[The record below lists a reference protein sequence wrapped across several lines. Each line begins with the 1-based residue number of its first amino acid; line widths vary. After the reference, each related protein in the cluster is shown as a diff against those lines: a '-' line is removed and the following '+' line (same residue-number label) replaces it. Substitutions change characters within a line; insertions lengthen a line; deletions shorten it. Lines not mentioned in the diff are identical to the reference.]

1 MQFILEN
8 KERFLKAYTTLEFD
22 KIRKRLADCA
32 VTSGAKQLCLE
43 LEATYSREKIAHLQA
58 ETTDSRRLI
67 TYKGHPSFGSIK
79 EISEQVSRAEKGALL
94 TPKELLEV
102 ANILRTCRGLIDYF
116 KTDRSFETVLDEV
129 FGRLIPNKF
138 LEDKI
143 LKAIVSEETIS
154 DDASPNLGAIR
165 RKMRGSNSRIRDVL
179 QKYITSPSYSKYLQ
193 ENIITLRSGRYV
205 IPVKSEYRNEIKGLV
220 HDTSSSGSTL
230 FIEPMAVVE
239 INNELKVLEKEEASE
254 IEKILYELSADTAAY
269 SEALRLDY
277 YNMTYLAAVFARG
290 RLSVEMDGVSPILLE
305 DRRIDLKKA
314 RHPLLDKVAAVPID
328 IRLGGEFDSLII
340 TGPNTG
346 GKTVSLKTLGLF
358 ALMHQ
363 AGLHIPAD
371 EKSEM
376 CVFGDILADIGD
388 EQSIEQ
394 SLSTFSSH
402 MTNIVNIMNKVD
414 GGCLVLFDELGAG
427 TDPVEGAALAMAV
440 IEAVRKTGALCASTT
455 HYAELKA
462 FAIDTDGVCNAS
474 CEFDVE
480 TLRPTYKLVIGTP
493 GRSNAFAI
501 ASKLGLSDEIIDRA
515 KRSVNSEN
523 RRFEQVISKLD
534 SERAEMERL
543 KEEAQKMRDE
553 LEAYKARSE
562 REIERRLNDS
572 ERELERARTQARG
585 MVNSAKASSDF
596 IFAQL
601 AEVQKHKE
609 KADLGDKLKAARDA
623 VRRELRD
630 NSDKYDPVEKETF
643 DDDYTLPRPLKIGD
657 EVIVTTLGQT
667 GTVKSLPDKNGN
679 LTVSV
684 GIISTRVSV
693 DAVRLNEKKK
703 AGQSKQKPKTPKLSE
718 YSSIV
723 RQDIKPEIDVRGF
736 TGDDAYLAVDKY
748 FDEAQL
754 AGFSTVTVIH
764 GKGTGALR
772 AALTQQFRTDKRIKS
787 FRSGV
792 YGEGDS
798 GVTVVEFK

>member
-1 MQFILEN
+1 MQVVQN
-8 KERFLKAYTTLEFD
+8 DERFLKAYKTLEFD
-22 KIRKRLADCA
+22 KIRKRLAECA
-32 VTSGAKQLCLE
+32 TTSGAKELCLE
-43 LEATYSREKIAHLQA
+43 LEATYSPEKIAHLQA
-58 ETTDSRRLI
+58 ETTDARRLI

-79 EISEQVSRAEKGALL
+79 DISEQVSRAEKGALL
-94 TPKELLEV
+94 TPKELLEI

-116 KTDRSFETVLDEV
+116 KTDRSFDTVLDEV

-143 LKAIVSEETIS
+143 TKAIVSEEMIS
-154 DDASPNLGAIR
+154 DDASPNLGTIR
-165 RKMRGSNSRIRDVL
+165 RKMRGSNSRIREVL

-220 HDTSSSGSTL
+220 HDTSSTGSTL
-230 FIEPMAVVE
+230 FVEPMAVVE
-239 INNELKVLEKEEASE
+239 INNELRVLEKEEAAE

-269 SEALRLDY
+269 SEALSLDY

-290 RLSVEMDGVSPILLE
+290 RLSVEMDGVCPKLLGE
-305 DRRIDLKKA
+305 KRIDLKKA
-314 RHPLLDKVAAVPID
+314 RHPLLDKATAVPIN

-402 MTNIVNIMNKVD
+402 MTNIVNIMNRVD
-414 GGCLVLFDELGAG
+414 SECLVLFDELGAG
-427 TDPVEGAALAMAV
+427 TDPVEGAALAISV
-440 IEAVRKTGALCASTT
+440 IEAVRCAGALCASTT

-501 ASKLGLSDEIIDRA
+501 ASKLGLSDEIISRA

-523 RRFEQVISKLD
+523 RRFEEVITKLD

-543 KEEAQKMRDE
+543 REETERMRNE
-553 LEAYKARSE
+553 FEAYKKKAE
-562 REIERRLNDS
+562 ADIEKRLNDS

-601 AEVQKHKE
+601 ADVQKHKE
-609 KADLGDKLKAARDA
+609 KADLGEKLKAARDA

-630 NSDKYDPVEKETF
+630 SSDKYDPIIEEKF
-643 DDDYTLPRPLKIGD
+643 DDDYVLPRPLKVGD
-657 EVIVTTLGQT
+657 EVIVTSLGQI
-667 GTVKSLPDKNGN
+667 GTVKTLPDKNGN

-684 GIISTRVSV
+684 GIISTRINV
-693 DAVRLNEKKK
+693 DVVRLNEKKK
-703 AGQSKQKPKTPKLSE
+703 SSQQKPKAPKPSE
-718 YSSIV
+718 YSSVV
-723 RQDIKPEIDVRGF
+723 RQSIKPEIDVRGF
-736 TGDDAYLAVDKY
+736 TGDDAWFAVDKY

-772 AALTQQFRTDKRIKS
+772 AALTQYFRSDKRIKS

>member
-1 MQFILEN
+1 MQ
-8 KERFLKAYTTLEFD
+8 KDRFTKAYTTLEFD

-32 VTSGAKQLCLE
+32 ATSGAKELCLE
-43 LEATYSREKIAHLQA
+43 LEATYSPDKIAHLQA
-58 ETTDSRRLI
+58 ETTDARRLI
-67 TYKGHPSFGSIK
+67 TYKGTPSFGSIK
-79 EISEQVSRAEKGALL
+79 DISENVSRAEKGALL
-94 TPKELLEV
+94 TPKELLEI

-116 KTDRSFETVLDEV
+116 KTDRSFDTVLDEV
-129 FGRLIPNKF
+129 FSRLIPNKF

-143 LKAIVSEETIS
+143 TRAIVSEEMIS
-154 DDASPNLGAIR
+154 DDASPNLGTIR
-165 RKMRGSNSRIRDVL
+165 RKMRGSNSRIREVL

-220 HDTSSSGSTL
+220 HDTSSTGSTL
-230 FIEPMAVVE
+230 FVEPMAVVE
-239 INNELKVLEKEEASE
+239 INNELRVLEKEEAAE

-269 SEALRLDY
+269 SEALGLDY

-290 RLSVEMDGVSPILLE
+290 RLSVEMDGVCPKLLGE
-305 DRRIDLKKA
+305 KRVDLKKA
-314 RHPLLDKVAAVPID
+314 RHPLLDKSTAVPIN

-376 CVFGDILADIGD
+376 CVFSDILADIGD

-402 MTNIVNIMNKVD
+402 MTNIVNIMSKVD
-414 GGCLVLFDELGAG
+414 GECLVLFDELGAG
-427 TDPVEGAALAMAV
+427 TDPVEGAALAISV
-440 IEAVRKTGALCASTT
+440 IEAVRRAGALCASTT

-501 ASKLGLSDEIIDRA
+501 ASKLGLSDEIINRA

-523 RRFEQVISKLD
+523 RRFEEVITKLD
-534 SERAEMERL
+534 AERAEMERL
-543 KEEAQKMRDE
+543 REETERMKSE
-553 LEAYKARSE
+553 FEAYKIKAE
-562 REIERRLNDS
+562 ADIEKRLNDS

-601 AEVQKHKE
+601 ADVQKHKE
-609 KADLGDKLKAARDA
+609 KQDLGEKLKAARDA

-630 NSDKYDPVEKETF
+630 SSDKYDPIVEQKF
-643 DDDYTLPRPLKIGD
+643 DDDYTLPRPLKVGD
-657 EVIVTTLGQT
+657 EVIVTTLGQI
-667 GTVKSLPDKNGN
+667 GVVKSLPDKNGN
-679 LTVSV
+679 LSVSV
-684 GIISTRVSV
+684 GMISTRVSI
-693 DAVRLNEKKK
+693 DNVRLNEKKK
-703 AGQSKQKPKTPKLSE
+703 SSQQKPKAPKTE
-718 YSSIV
+718 YSSV
-723 RQDIKPEIDVRGF
+723 VPTSIKPEIDVRGYV
-736 TGDDAYLAVDKY
+736 GDDAWLAVDKY

-772 AALTQQFRTDKRIKS
+772 AALTQQFKRDKRIKS
-787 FRSGV
+787 FRSGI

-798 GVTVVEFK
+798 GVTVVELK

>member
-1 MQFILEN
+1 MQTDLVN

-32 VTSGAKQLCLE
+32 VTPGAKQLCLE
-43 LEATYSREKIAHLQA
+43 LEATYSRDKIAHLQA
-58 ETTDSRRLI
+58 ETTDARRLI
-67 TYKGHPSFGSIK
+67 TYKGHPSFGSIRDV
-79 EISEQVSRAEKGALL
+79 SEHVSRAEKGAVL
-94 TPKELLEV
+94 TPKELLEI
-102 ANILRTCRGLIDYF
+102 ANIFRTCRGLIDYF
-116 KTDRSFETVLDEV
+116 KTDRNFETVLDEV
-129 FGRLIPNKF
+129 FSRLIPNKF

-143 LKAIVSEETIS
+143 TKAIVSEETIS
-154 DDASPNLGAIR
+154 DDASPNLGTIR
-165 RKMRGSNSRIRDVL
+165 RKMRGANSRIRDVL
-179 QKYITSPSYSKYLQ
+179 QKYITSSAYSKCLQ
-193 ENIITLRSGRYV
+193 ENIITIRSGRYV
-205 IPVKSEYRNEIKGLV
+205 IPVKSEYRSEIKGLV

-230 FIEPMAVVE
+230 FVEPMAVVE
-239 INNELKVLEKEEASE
+239 INNELRVLEKEEASE
-254 IEKILYELSADTAAY
+254 IERILYELSADTAAY

-290 RLSVEMDGVSPILLE
+290 RLSVEMDGVCPKLPGE
-305 DRRIDLKKA
+305 KRVDLKKA
-314 RHPLLDKVAAVPID
+314 RHPLLDKASAVPIN

-363 AGLHIPAD
+363 SGLHIPAD

-376 CVFGDILADIGD
+376 CVFADILADIGD

-402 MTNIVNIMNKVD
+402 MTNIVNIMNRVD
-414 GGCLVLFDELGAG
+414 SDSLVLFDELGAG
-427 TDPVEGAALAMAV
+427 TDPVEGAALAMSV

-462 FAIDTDGVCNAS
+462 YAIDTDGVCNAS

-501 ASKLGLSDEIIDRA
+501 ASKLGLSDEIINRA
-515 KRSVNSEN
+515 KRSVNAEN
-523 RRFEQVISKLD
+523 RRFEEVITKLD

-543 KEEAQKMRDE
+543 KEETQKMRDE
-553 LEAYKARSE
+553 FEAYKTRSE
-562 REIERRLNDS
+562 AEIEKRLNDS

-601 AEVQKHKE
+601 ADVQKHKE
-609 KADLGDKLKAARDA
+609 KQDLGEKLKAAREA
-623 VRRELRD
+623 VRKELRD
-630 NSDKYDPVEKETF
+630 GSDKYDPVVEQTYDEN
-643 DDDYTLPRPLKIGD
+643 YVLPRPLKVGD
-657 EVIVTTLGQT
+657 EVIITTLGQI
-667 GTVKSLPDKNGN
+667 GTVKTLPDKNGN

-684 GIISTRVSV
+684 GMISTRVRVES
-693 DAVRLNEKKK
+693 VRLNEKKK
-703 AGQSKQKPKTPKLSE
+703 SGQPKPKAPKSE
-718 YSSIV
+718 YSSVV
-723 RQDIKPEIDVRGF
+723 RQSIKPEIDVRGF
-736 TGDDAYLAVDKY
+736 TGDDAWFAVDKY

-754 AGFSTVTVIH
+754 AGFSSVTVIH

-772 AALTQQFRTDKRIKS
+772 AALTQYLRSDKRIKS